1 MNTHSSQ
8 ASNAPLIIQRRPPAV
23 PVSPPSSQTPIINK
37 PLPPLPKSS
46 PEKKESDI
54 APQPPQRTRSALK
67 ATTSNDHGT
76 SKINNNGLTPTTTN
90 NKTDATNEAAKL
102 VYKTVMMGSVQNI
115 NDPQEVKR
123 EKSPHNKPIK
133 TDKHTSSILYK
144 GSNVQDI
151 VGAMYNSDLKE
162 GSRPNHEFEMK
173 ERNDNDKTAT
183 TPTIAPGQFI
193 TNVIMSRRSNPSS
206 ANIAVN
212 NSDDIYPFILLSGE
226 TIVRKDDNE
235 PSATEII
242 FVMPDNRAIRGR
254 LYITNFRIYFKS
266 DDMYQIN
273 QYQSHFIIID
283 LPLGLINRIEK
294 VGHQSSKTVNFY
306 GIVVN
311 CKNGRRLRFANTQ
324 DKGTRKQICETIQRY
339 AFPVSN
345 NMNFFAFDYKKTFT
359 EQNNGWNVYDVRQE
373 YERMGLTQSNDFRY
387 SKINADFKFCE
398 TYPRLLVVPKS
409 VSDEDLR
416 LVGEF
421 RSKHRIPVVSWI
433 KYDNKTYRAA
443 LLRSSQPLVGLTLKK
458 NEYDEAY
465 LSTFYKLNSNN
476 SLDKLFIVDARP
488 LVNAVANRGA
498 GGGYEN
504 EDNYEKCEILFLNIQ
519 NIHVMRES
527 LRKIHEMAMPNSMT
541 PNHPGANSNNLAGG
555 GIISSSNSNSNPY
568 DDKNFFLNLE
578 NSKWLEHI
586 RFVLNGA
593 LKIVRYISQHR
604 ASVLVHCSDGWDRTA
619 QLTSLSML
627 MMDKYYR
634 TLKGFQV
641 LIEKEWLSFGHRFG
655 IRMGHGS
662 DKHSDQ
668 DRSPIFLQFID
679 AVWQILQQNS
689 KVFEFN
695 EKFLLCILQNM
706 YTCQYGTFLYNN
718 EYEREKYEVKTKT
731 ISLWSYI
738 NNHSSEFKNNAY
750 VEYDDVVEFS
760 STYCSLQLWTQYYF
774 QYKDIIDD
782 SMNESVITNYNKY
795 RLNQSTSRLAN
806 ISAANFLAPPQ
817 AKLFGQAFF
826 QQMVSQMKS
835 SVRNYSQQEPEL
847 IRYRAVT
854 NPET

>member
-1 MNTHSSQ
+1 MNTS
-8 ASNAPLIIQRRPPAV
+8 SNAPLVIQRQPPAV
-23 PVSPPSSQTPIINK
+23 PVSPPSGHNSLITK
-37 PLPPLPKSS
+37 PLPPLPKRS
-46 PEKKESDI
+46 PDTTNDAHL
-54 APQPPQRTRSALK
+54 APEPPQRTRSALK
-67 ATTSNDHGT
+67 NQS
-76 SKINNNGLTPTTTN
+76 SNNNR
-90 NKTDATNEAAKL
+90 TDASNEVAKL

-115 NDPQEVKR
+115 NEPLENSNR
-123 EKSPHNKPIK
+123 EKSPKRK
-133 TDKHTSSILYK
+133 SAASDKYISSALHK

-151 VGAMYNSDLKE
+151 VGAMYNDDSKE
-162 GSRPNHEFEMK
+162 GTRFNQEFQLK
-173 ERNDNDKTAT
+173 ERNNIDKNVT

-193 TNVIMSRRSNPSS
+193 TNIIMSRPSNQPTG
-206 ANIAVN
+206 ANIAIN
-212 NSDDIYPFILLSGE
+212 NSDETHPFIFLSGE
-226 TIVRKDDNE
+226 TIVRKEENE
-235 PSATEII
+235 PAATEII

-294 VGHQSSKTVNFY
+294 VGHQSSKNVNFY
-306 GIVVN
+306 GIVIN

-339 AFPVSN
+339 AFPLSN
-345 NMNFFAFDYKKTFT
+345 NLNHFAFDYKKSYT
-359 EQNNGWNVYDVRQE
+359 ESNNGWNVYDVRQE

-387 SKINADFKFCE
+387 SKINADYKFCE
-398 TYPRLLVVPKS
+398 TYPRILVVPKS
-409 VSDEDLR
+409 VSDDDLR

-443 LLRSSQPLVGLTLKK
+443 LMRSSQPLVGLTLKK

-465 LSTFYKLNSNN
+465 LNTFFKLNSNN

-527 LRKIHEMAMPNSMT
+527 LRKIHEMAMHNSISS
-541 PNHPGANSNNLAGG
+541 NHPGTNGNTNNLSGG
-555 GIISSSNSNSNPY
+555 VSFSATNNNSNPY

-641 LIEKEWLSFGHRFG
+641 LIEKEWISFGHRFG

-706 YTCQYGTFLYNN
+706 YTCQYGTFLYSNDF
-718 EYEREKYEVKTKT
+718 EREKYEAKTKT
-731 ISLWSYI
+731 VSLWSYI
-738 NNHSSEFKNNAY
+738 NSHPNEFKNNAY

-782 SMNESVITNYNKY
+782 SMNESVVTNYNKY
-795 RLNQSTSRLAN
+795 RPNQSTSRLAN
-806 ISAANFLAPPQ
+806 ISSANFLAPPQ